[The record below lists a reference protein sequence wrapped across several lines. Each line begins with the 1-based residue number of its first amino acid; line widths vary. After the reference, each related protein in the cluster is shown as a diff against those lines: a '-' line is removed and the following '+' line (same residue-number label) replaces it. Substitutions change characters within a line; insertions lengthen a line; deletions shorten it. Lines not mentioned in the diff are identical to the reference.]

1 MSMSDTIADLL
12 TRIRNAQRAD
22 KASVSIPFSKMKHSI
37 CKVLE
42 QEGYIESTEITGENK
57 KNLMVM
63 LKYYE
68 GKPVI
73 ENIKRISKPGLRI
86 FKSSKQVPMVKN
98 GLGICIVSTSHGV
111 MTDKEAREKNYGG
124 KPIELPENTKF
135 SINANLI
142 DIEGPMGKLS
152 FTKHDNIS
160 VDQQEG
166 SIFVK
171 TTDEEQVALS
181 GTTRALLSNMIH
193 GVSKGWIKK
202 LKMIGVGYRAKA
214 DSKNLEITVGFS
226 HPVNYPIPEGL
237 KIETP
242 AQTEIVITGID
253 KQKVGQ
259 AAAEI
264 RAYRPPEPY
273 KGKGIRYE
281 DEVVIK
287 KEAKKK

>member
-42 QEGYIESTEITGENK
+42 QEGYIESTEIIGENK

-86 FKSSKQVPMVKN
+86 FKSSKQVPTVKN

-124 KPIELPENTKF
+124 EI
-135 SINANLI
+135 IC
-142 DIEGPMGKLS
+142 
-152 FTKHDNIS
+152 
-160 VDQQEG
+160 
-166 SIFVK
+166 FV
-171 TTDEEQVALS
+171 S
-181 GTTRALLSNMIH
+181 
-193 GVSKGWIKK
+193 
-202 LKMIGVGYRAKA
+202 
-214 DSKNLEITVGFS
+214 
-226 HPVNYPIPEGL
+226 
-237 KIETP
+237 
-242 AQTEIVITGID
+242 
-253 KQKVGQ
+253 
-259 AAAEI
+259 
-264 RAYRPPEPY
+264 
-273 KGKGIRYE
+273 
-281 DEVVIK
+281 
-287 KEAKKK
+287 